1 MMIRQ
6 SSTCHRPRSIGGHRK
21 GSLFPSVMIYMTI
34 STVLA
39 GLCGF
44 ALHMMLRSDR
54 ADRQAML
61 MLTTLERVDTQLRRD
76 NHNATLQPV
85 TASDVRFSSSD
96 ATVVHWNADRG
107 ILVRT
112 ESKQEEVV
120 RREKYI
126 FPAGTNLLFRTEDPD
141 KLILQIED
149 PSAFVAYPASSSGGT
164 QPGKPIPAIPDG
176 AGKRPPVE
184 IHLRTRAVGT
194 EQNATSAP
202 AITKGGLS

>member
-6 SSTCHRPRSIGGHRK
+6 RCTCRLRLCIGSHRK

-34 STVLA
+34 STVMA

-76 NHNATLQPV
+76 NQFATLQPV
-85 TASDVRFSSSD
+85 TASDVRFSSSES
-96 ATVVHWNADRG
+96 TVIHWNADRG

-112 ESKQEEVV
+112 ESKEEDVV

-126 FPAGTNLLFRTEDPD
+126 FPAGTNLLFRSEDPD

-149 PSAFVAYPASSSGGT
+149 PSAFVAYPASSSGGA

-184 IHLRTRAVGT
+184 ILLRTRTIGT

-202 AITKGGLS
+202 SVTKGGMS

>member
-1 MMIRQ
+1 MRIQ
-6 SSTCHRPRSIGGHRK
+6 NRSPFRRRAVSRRDHRK
-21 GSLFPSVMIYMTI
+21 GSMFPSIMIYMTVA
-34 STVLA
+34 TVMA

-61 MLTTLERVDTQLRRD
+61 MLATLERVDRQLRQD
-76 NHNATLQPV
+76 NLNGTVQPA
-85 TASDVRFSSSD
+85 TASDVRFSSAD
-96 ATVVHWNADRG
+96 AIVIHWNADRG

-112 ESKQEEVV
+112 ESKQDEVV
-120 RREKYI
+120 RREKFI

-149 PSAFVAYPASSSGGT
+149 PSAFVAYPASGSGGSR
-164 QPGKPIPAIPDG
+164 QDKPMPEVPVG

-184 IHLRTRAVGT
+184 IHLRTRA
-194 EQNATSAP
+194 ASALV
-202 AITKGGLS
+202 TKGGMS